1 MSKVASEFA
10 IRLEGLT
17 LSRRTREE
25 YSYDFK
31 ATAFALLE
39 GRYRRPRR
47 RVVLDGI
54 DLVIPHGE
62 RVGIIGPNGAGKT
75 SLLKI
80 CAGILEP
87 TSGAASVEG
96 RVAPLLELGA
106 GFDPELSV
114 ADNVVLYGVLLGA
127 GAKEMADKLDEI
139 LAYAELEDFRLYP
152 VRALSSGMTARLG
165 FAVATDVDPDV
176 LMLDEVL
183 SVGDETFRKKSR
195 RRIEG
200 FLAKG
205 TTTLIV
211 SHDMGTIRETCQ
223 RVIWLENGSVQMFD
237 ATEPTIRAYMRS
249 IDKRAT
255 ALVAAHRRSAAD
267 A

>member
-1 MSKVASEFA
+1 MKKLASDAA
-10 IRLEGLT
+10 IRLETLT
-17 LSRRTREE
+17 LSRLTREE

-31 ATAFALLE
+31 ATAFAFLE

-47 RVVLDGI
+47 RIVLDGVN
-54 DLVIPHGE
+54 LVIPHGE

-75 SLLKI
+75 SLLKV
-80 CAGILEP
+80 CAGILDP
-87 TSGAASVEG
+87 TSGTASVEG

-127 GAKEMADKLDEI
+127 GQKEMAQKLDDI

-165 FAVATDVDPDV
+165 FAVATNVDPDV

-200 FLAKG
+200 FLANG

-211 SHDMGTIRETCQ
+211 SHDMSTIRELCQ
-223 RVIWLENGSVQMFD
+223 SAVWLENGKVQMFD
-237 ATEPTIRAYMRS
+237 AVEPTIRSYMRS
-249 IDKRAT
+249 IDKRAM
-255 ALVAAHRRSAAD
+255 ALVDAHRRSTAD

>member
-1 MSKVASEFA
+1 MRNPSSDAA
-10 IRLEGLT
+10 IRLQGLS

-31 ATAFALLE
+31 ATLFALLK
-39 GRYRRPRR
+39 GQYRRPRR
-47 RVVLDGI
+47 RIVLDGI
-54 DLVIPHGE
+54 DLVVPHGE

-75 SLLKI
+75 TLLKV
-80 CAGILEP
+80 CAGILDP
-87 TSGAASVEG
+87 SSGTASVEG

-127 GAKEMADKLDEI
+127 PAQEMADKLDGI
-139 LAYAELEDFRLYP
+139 LRYAELQEFRLYP
-152 VRALSSGMTARLG
+152 VRSLSSGMTARLG

-183 SVGDETFRKKSR
+183 SVGDEAFRKKSR

-200 FLAKG
+200 FLANG
-205 TTTLIV
+205 TTTIIV
-211 SHDMGTIRETCQ
+211 SHDMATIRETCQ
-223 RVIWLENGSVQMFD
+223 RVIWLENGRVEMFD
-237 ATEPTIRAYMRS
+237 EVEPTIRAYLRS
-249 IDKRAT
+249 IDERAS
-255 ALVAAHRRSAAD
+255 ALVTAQRQSSSD
-267 A
+267 G